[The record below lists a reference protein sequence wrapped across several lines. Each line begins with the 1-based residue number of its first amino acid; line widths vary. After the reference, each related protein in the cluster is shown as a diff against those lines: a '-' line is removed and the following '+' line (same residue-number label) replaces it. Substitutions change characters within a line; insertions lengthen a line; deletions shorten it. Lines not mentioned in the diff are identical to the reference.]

1 MSRVQIEISLGVL
14 LVLITSS
21 LIIVY
26 GLNEQDRMQKFAL
39 SQDAQ
44 SIEVGAGLFENNCS
58 TCHGKKGEGI
68 PGLCPPLNDR
78 NFFTNRLAEVGW
90 TGTLEDYIVA
100 TVSSGR
106 LTSTRPDQYV
116 GGGKPAMPAW
126 SETYGGPLRADQ
138 IRDIAK
144 FVKNWEAT
152 ALEQVDLIE
161 VTPPG
166 ETSSDPVVRGQ
177 QVYVTSGCS
186 GCHTLGT
193 LSAGVVGPALTNI
206 GSEAGNMKP
215 GMSAEEYIRESIL
228 NPNAFIVP
236 TCPSGPCPSNVMPQN
251 WGDVL
256 SEEQLNDLVA
266 FLLAQK

>member
-1 MSRVQIEISLGVL
+1 MSRVQLEIGLGVI
-14 LVLITSS
+14 LVLLTST
-21 LIIVY
+21 LIIKY
-26 GLNEQDRMQKFAL
+26 GFDEEARMKTFAL
-39 SQDAQ
+39 EQEAQ
-44 SIEVGAGLFENNCS
+44 SIEVGAALFENNCS
-58 TCHGKKGEGI
+58 TCHGKQGEGI

-90 TGTLEDYIVA
+90 TGTIEDYVVA

-126 SETYGGPLRADQ
+126 SEEYGGPLRTDQ

-152 ALEQVDLIE
+152 ALQQVELVVVI
-161 VTPPG
+161 PPG
-166 ETSSDPVVRGQ
+166 ETSNDPVVRGQ
-177 QVYVTSGCS
+177 QVYLTVGCT

-193 LSAGVVGPALTNI
+193 LSSGVVGPALTHI
-206 GSEAGNMKP
+206 GTEAGSMKP
-215 GMSAEEYIRESIL
+215 GMSAEDYIRESIV
-228 NPNAFIVP
+228 NPNAFLAP
-236 TCPSGPCPSNVMPQN
+236 TCPSGPCPANVMPQD
-251 WGDVL
+251 WGDKL

-266 FLLAQK
+266 FLLAQE